1 VGEPCIAVIDVG
13 KTHSK
18 VSIWDQR
25 GQQLGRRDRANA
37 KTRGGHYHALDA
49 ADIES
54 WIAATLKEFSRL
66 GDISTLIPVGHGA
79 GAAILRY
86 GRLVCAPMDYEQFI
100 PDAVQSR
107 YASLRDDFDATGSP
121 RLPFGLNLGA
131 QLHWLQEL
139 DPRVL
144 QGDALILPWAQ
155 YWAWVLCGVAAS
167 EATSWGC
174 HTDLWR
180 PLKSQPSSLAIAR
193 DWAPHFAPLRR
204 ATDVLGALRPEW
216 VARTGISADARV
228 LCGIHDSNAALLAA
242 RGFSEIAEF
251 ESTVVS
257 TGTWFLAMRTP
268 AAAAEYPRLAEH
280 RDNLMNVDAYGKP
293 IPSSRFMGGREI
305 ELLNGEDAQRIDTS
319 ADQPEQLTACTA
331 VVRAGARVL
340 PTLAPGVGP
349 YPHARYRWDAKPSNS
364 IERRTATALYAAL
377 VADMSLELI
386 GARERILIE
395 GRFADSEVFVRAL
408 ASLRPDA
415 AVYVSH
421 AHNGVPYG
429 ALRLLNPGL
438 PPPGALRRIE
448 PLSVDLSSYRTAWRN
463 EADRLEQAAW

>member
-1 VGEPCIAVIDVG
+1 VSEPCIAVIDLG

-18 VSIWDQR
+18 VSIWNLEGR
-25 GQQLGRRDRANA
+25 QLGRQDRANA
-37 KTRGGHYHALDA
+37 MAKGGRYHALDT
-49 ADIES
+49 ADIEL

-66 GDISTLIPVGHGA
+66 GDICTLIPVGHGA
-79 GAAILRY
+79 GAAILRD
-86 GRLVCAPMDYEQFI
+86 GHLVCAPMDYEQCI
-100 PDAVQSR
+100 PDEVQAR
-107 YASLRDDFDATGSP
+107 YASLRDGFDATGSP

-139 DPRVL
+139 DPDVL

-180 PLKSQPSSLAIAR
+180 PLESRPSSLAIAR

-204 ATDVLGALRPEW
+204 AAEALGSLRPEW

-257 TGTWFLAMRTP
+257 TGTWFLAMRSP
-268 AAAAEYPRLAEH
+268 AAAAEFPRLSEH
-280 RDNLMNVDAYGKP
+280 RDNLINVDAYGKP

-305 ELLNGEDAQRIDTS
+305 ELLLHDDGLRIDTS
-319 ADQPEQLTACTA
+319 TDQTEQLAACA
-331 VVRAGARVL
+331 PVVRAGARVL

-349 YPHARYRWDAKPSNS
+349 YPHARYRWDAKPPNS
-364 IERRTATALYAAL
+364 TERRAATALYAAL
-377 VADMSLELI
+377 VADTSLELI
-386 GARERILIE
+386 GACERILIE
-395 GRFADSEVFVRAL
+395 GRFADSQVFVRAL

-415 AVYVSH
+415 DLYISH

-429 ALRLLNPGL
+429 ALRLLMPRL
-438 PPPGALRRIE
+438 PPPGELRRVE
-448 PLSVDLSSYRTAWRN
+448 PLTIDLSNYRSAWRN
-463 EADRLEQAAW
+463 EADRLELAA